1 MVERSLQ
8 VGIPSNAL
16 VSMYAKGCVPSADHE
31 SMNAFSSSPSVQK
44 CTAPIPS
51 SSEYST
57 LTRMSCC
64 LVPSPRGSIGV
75 LIMGIVS
82 MESDA
87 LSVTVFPDDIDVL
100 VPSVFESFVGQST
113 VMASVDGESR
123 NDTSIDLPA
132 GTCTPIIWRSM

>member
-16 VSMYAKGCVPSADHE
+16 VSIYAKGCVPSADHE

-51 SSEYST
+51 SPEYST
-57 LTRMSCC
+57 LTLMSCC

-75 LIMGIVS
+75 FIIGIVS

-87 LSVTVFPDDIDVL
+87 LRVTVLPDDIDVL

-113 VMASVDGESR
+113 VMASVDGELR
-123 NDTSIDLPA
+123 NDTSIDFPA